1 MNKLNSNKDQTNFNQ
16 DDPRSKAMGTVNDIG
31 LEDDGILKAD
41 QLIDVDPLSDE
52 FAKEMSLI
60 DDDDI
65 EINQEDLN
73 FIDNISW
80 DTASI
85 EDDFEDEM
93 FENMKDANDQNSLDS
108 DGIPKDV
115 PGRRAQKSSNRD
127 SEQTAERND
136 YNFLMHAVRNC
147 YSKELGSHESYV
159 HSKRF
164 SRLKP
169 LV

>member
-1 MNKLNSNKDQTNFNQ
+1 MRINETQKNFDANMNKLNSNKDQINFNQ

-93 FENMKDANDQNSLDS
+93 FENIKDANDQNSLDS

-115 PGRRAQKSSNRD
+115 PGKKA
-127 SEQTAERND
+127 
-136 YNFLMHAVRNC
+136 
-147 YSKELGSHESYV
+147 
-159 HSKRF
+159 
-164 SRLKP
+164 
-169 LV
+169 